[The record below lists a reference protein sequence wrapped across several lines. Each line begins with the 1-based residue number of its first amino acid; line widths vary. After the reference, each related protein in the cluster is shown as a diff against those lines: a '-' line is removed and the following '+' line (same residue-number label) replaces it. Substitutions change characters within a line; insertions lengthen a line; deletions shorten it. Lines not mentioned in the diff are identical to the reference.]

1 MNKQYKHI
9 ISLVILGLLSNITHL
24 GIAQTA
30 TQNYIRTIEPGNEST
45 IDPDRYI
52 SDQSR
57 TSIQYLDGLGRPV
70 QTVLMGQGGDNND
83 IVSKVEYNH
92 LNKVAKEWLPIEGS
106 FNGAFIPASDY
117 IQEAS
122 SFYNDENPFTFT
134 TYQTYTDG
142 VQGVYKPGYYNRFR
156 TYITHHSISDCRW
169 FSCDGN
175 GSLIAKGYYPE
186 STVIATSTD
195 DEDDKKVIEVRDREG
210 RTILRR
216 AIADNNQYA
225 DTYFVYDIYGDLRYM
240 ISPKASALLP
250 LNGTCDSET
259 LNSLCFYYEYDARH
273 RVTLKRIPGS
283 EPVYYVYDKLSR
295 PIFSQDGVQRAASKW
310 SVIKYDPQKRIA
322 VEGIASIPGATR
334 ESLQAA
340 WGDSTII
347 ATPQTTGNIN
357 EIALMYSTN
366 CGPSGFT
373 AQRAYF
379 YDNYSHW
386 GNYPIP
392 TDANY
397 TVNTS
402 LSAKGL
408 LTGTAV
414 YDNSGNCIVEAI
426 YYDDR
431 GREVMRCER
440 DYYANSSSATTFNK
454 YSFRGLL
461 LGTKSVASQLM
472 EGTVTASHNVEW
484 NYTYDG
490 GDRVT
495 IAKMRI
501 DGGVWKDMIS
511 NQYDEIGR
519 LSEQRMGSFV
529 SSGGSNAISYGYHLH
544 GNISSITSPWYS
556 QRLYY
561 GENPFNPSQ
570 VYRNGNLCASTS
582 SVVNTTSDF
591 FESELTFSYEYDK
604 LNQLR
609 SAIEDHAGSDIGEWF
624 EYDLNG
630 NIVSLERTFEGY
642 YVQDAAISY
651 DGNQIISVN
660 DASED
665 ESTGLAPR
673 FPSGTYSDAVAYDA
687 NGNITRDDT
696 RAISSVTYHSF
707 LNLPKRVTF
716 SDGSYL
722 AWDYR
727 PDGRKTQSTSAEK
740 YIRVTTTVNANGDTI
755 VRQQTRYNTDLRKY
769 IGEFEISGNTW
780 RVYHDAGH
788 TDLNATSGALTHRY
802 YVRDYLG
809 STRAVIDES
818 GNVLQSTAYYPS
830 GVPLTPNSLTPQTIK
845 LHTGKDFFDLQGAGW
860 YDNQARYYDCLIPT
874 FKSIDPLAEKYPWLS
889 PYNHCANNPINAIDP
904 NGEDWFFVEN
914 KAEFVWRDDISK
926 NSKLEDGITHVGK
939 SGYDILKYLGLNKT
953 FPTIQSEKVG
963 MIAGGAEIGKYAT
976 SHLVHLKERSNAWIS
991 ANITNNPNSKSSTN
1005 KSGFIFNGITINV
1018 SNTSSNTHVDG
1029 HLQSNGSVTLEYGD
1043 KNYVSYLS
1051 NPTGYNY
1058 QKLGS
1063 STKVASFFIPNGK
1076 LSPNYRS
1083 SKLSISGNWIVRTS
1097 GGITPVVHHA
1107 LIPIA
1112 KSFKH
1117 IWNF

>member
-1 MNKQYKHI
+1 MNKRYKHI
-9 ISLVILGLLSNITHL
+9 IPLVILGLFSNITLL

-30 TQNYIRTIEPGNEST
+30 TQNYIRTIEPGCEFIVDT
-45 IDPDRYI
+45 DIYT
-52 SDQSR
+52 SDESR
-57 TSIQYLDGLGRPV
+57 TSIQYLDGLGRPS
-70 QTVLMGQGGDNND
+70 QTVLVNQGGDYND
-83 IVSKVEYNH
+83 IVSKVEYNY
-92 LNKVAKEWLPIEGS
+92 LNKVAKEWLPIVGGI
-106 FNGAFIPASDY
+106 NGAFVSDNNY
-117 IQEAS
+117 NQNANT
-122 SFYNDENPFTFT
+122 FYGDNRPFSETK
-134 TYQTYTDG
+134 YMEYRDG
-142 VQGVYKPGYYNRFR
+142 VASTNAPGEKWKNKAVYNSYNA
-156 TYITHHSISDCRW
+156 ISDCRK
-169 FSCDGN
+169 FSVDNNGN
-175 GSLIAKGYYPE
+175 LIANGYFPNN
-186 STVIATSTD
+186 TVIAYSSTD
-195 DEDDKKVIEVRDREG
+195 EDNKKVIEVHDREG

-250 LNGTCDSET
+250 INGSCDSHI
-259 LNSLCFYYEYDARH
+259 LNSLCFYYEYDAKH

-295 PIFSQDGVQRAASKW
+295 PIFSQDGVQRASSKW
-310 SVIKYDPQKRIA
+310 SVLKYDPQKRIA

-334 ESLQAA
+334 ESLQAT

-347 ATPQTTGNIN
+347 AIPQTTGNIN

-366 CGPSGFT
+366 CGPSGFS

-431 GREVMRCER
+431 GCEVLRCER
-440 DYYANSSSATTFNK
+440 DYYANVSSATTFNK

-461 LGTKSVASQLM
+461 LATKSVASQLI
-472 EGTVTASHNVEW
+472 EGSVTASHNVEW
-484 NYTYDG
+484 DYTYDG

-495 IAKMRI
+495 LTKMRI
-501 DGGVWKDMIS
+501 DGGSWKEMMS

-519 LSEQRMGSFV
+519 LSSQRMGSFI
-529 SSGGSNAISYGYHLH
+529 SSGGSNAITYGYNIH

-570 VYRNGNLCASTS
+570 IYYNGNLCASTS
-582 SVVNTTSDF
+582 SVVNTSSDF

-609 SAIEDHAGSDIGEWF
+609 SAIEDHAGTDIGEYF
-624 EYDLNG
+624 DYDLNG
-630 NIVSLERTFEGY
+630 NIVNLERMFDGY
-642 YVQDAAISY
+642 YVQRAAISY
-651 DGNQIISVN
+651 DGNQIVSIN
-660 DASED
+660 DASEE

-673 FPSGTYSDAVAYDA
+673 FPSGVYSDVVAYDA
-687 NGNITRDDT
+687 NGNVTRDDT
-696 RAISSVTYHSF
+696 RAISSVTYHPY
-707 LNLPKRVTF
+707 LNLPKQVNF
-716 SDGSYL
+716 ADGSYL
-722 AWDYR
+722 QWDYR
-727 PDGRKTQSTSAEK
+727 PDGKKVKSTSSEK
-740 YIRVTTTVNANGDTI
+740 YIRVTVTVNSRGDTI
-755 VRQQTRYNTDLRKY
+755 VRERTMYNTDMRKY
-769 IGEFEISGNTW
+769 IGAFEISGNTW

-809 STRAVIDES
+809 STRAVIDEE

-889 PYNHCANNPINAIDP
+889 PYNHCANNPMRFVDKDGMRITYTENDIEYTYTNIGDEYGFYDANGNLYSGNTKFVNELTSALSEIQSVPEGQSVVSELMSSQHTFEIREGIQNGFIAKKPYYSQIKRINPNATKFGSGGYIIWNPSNTIGGPDEIYNHKRDAYIGLAHEFGHGSSANKGTYNLEPYQPNNPDQELRKVTKDEYNAIK
-904 NGEDWFFVEN
+904 FEN
-914 KAEFVWRDDISK
+914 QIRKSKGLLLRKAHSID
-926 NSKLEDGITHVGK
+926 
-939 SGYDILKYLGLNKT
+939 
-953 FPTIQSEKVG
+953 
-963 MIAGGAEIGKYAT
+963 
-976 SHLVHLKERSNAWIS
+976 
-991 ANITNNPNSKSSTN
+991 
-1005 KSGFIFNGITINV
+1005 
-1018 SNTSSNTHVDG
+1018 
-1029 HLQSNGSVTLEYGD
+1029 SNGSL
-1043 KNYVSYLS
+1043 
-1051 NPTGYNY
+1051 
-1058 QKLGS
+1058 
-1063 STKVASFFIPNGK
+1063 FM
-1076 LSPNYRS
+1076 
-1083 SKLSISGNWIVRTS
+1083 
-1097 GGITPVVHHA
+1097 
-1107 LIPIA
+1107 PI
-1112 KSFKH
+1112 
-1117 IWNF
+1117 IY